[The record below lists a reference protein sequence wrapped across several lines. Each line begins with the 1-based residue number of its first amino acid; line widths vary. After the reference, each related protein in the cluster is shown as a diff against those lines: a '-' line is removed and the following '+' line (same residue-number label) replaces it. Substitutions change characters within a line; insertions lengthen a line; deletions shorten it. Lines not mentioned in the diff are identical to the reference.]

1 MSWRDRFQRLP
12 LLGRFLGESEPPVAR
27 PHGYDL
33 IGELEH
39 DLDPEQLPPA
49 KQQAA
54 HAALL
59 ESLRALRASVDVP
72 TVVIAAVDKAES
84 ARPVIAGLIIQ
95 AHLRGLRLSLG
106 KLVPGQGYRLLR
118 KRLPRGHGDDGTR
131 PPRVGDDD
139 DLALRIVGA
148 PDSEQLRRW
157 YEMAAADRDL
167 LIIEAPPLLSSVDAA
182 LLGRACDG
190 LVLVSE
196 SMLTRQEDLETALE
210 RARAAGCPPLG
221 LIMDRHRE
229 WLPRMVRKILPGYP
243 RSIRRDAQGA
253 ER

>member
-1 MSWRDRFQRLP
+1 MSWRDRLRKIP
-12 LLGRFLGESEPPVAR
+12 LLGRLIGESDVQIAR

-59 ESLRALRASVDVP
+59 ESLRALRTGLDVP
-72 TVVIAAVDKAES
+72 TVVIAAVEKAEA

-95 AHLRGLRLSLG
+95 SHLRGLRLSLG

-118 KRLPRGHGDDGTR
+118 KRLPRGAGEDGTR
-131 PPRVGDDD
+131 PPRVGEDD
-139 DLALRIVGA
+139 DLALRMVGA
-148 PDSEQLRRW
+148 PDSEKLRRW
-157 YEMAAADRDL
+157 YEVAAKDRDL
-167 LIIEAPPLLSSVDAA
+167 LLIEAPPLLSSVDAA

-190 LVLVSE
+190 LILVSR
-196 SMLTRQEDLETALE
+196 SMVTRQEDLETALE
-210 RARAAGCPPLG
+210 RAKAAGCPPIG
-221 LIMDRHRE
+221 LIIDKHRE
-229 WLPRMVRKILPGYP
+229 WLPRLIRKILPGYP
-243 RSIRRDAQGA
+243 RTIRPSG
-253 ER
+253 

>member
-1 MSWRDRFQRLP
+1 M
-12 LLGRFLGESEPPVAR
+12 
-27 PHGYDL
+27 
-33 IGELEH
+33 
-39 DLDPEQLPPA
+39 
-49 KQQAA
+49 
-54 HAALL
+54 
-59 ESLRALRASVDVP
+59 P
-72 TVVIAAVDKAES
+72 TVVVAAVDKAEA

-167 LIIEAPPLLSSVDAA
+167 LLIEAPPLLSSVDAA

-190 LVLVSE
+190 LVLVNE

-221 LIMDRHRE
+221 LVMDRHRE

-243 RSIRRDAQGA
+243 RSIRRDA
-253 ER
+253 